1 MIDMIKLQG
10 KYNNGKT
17 EVFYNGLKLSL
28 EESLKISK
36 LSPTGFSWGY
46 LGSGP
51 SQLALAVC
59 VEHYGK
65 AKGGVVL
72 IYKKFMAEVIA
83 NLNHQED
90 FDILLNSDLMIC

>member
-1 MIDMIKLQG
+1 MIKLQG

-59 VEHYGK
+59 VEHY
-65 AKGGVVL
+65 
-72 IYKKFMAEVIA
+72 
-83 NLNHQED
+83 QED